1 MKNILQYANSIKSV
15 LINDRRTIHKYPEIG
30 LDLPKTTSYV
40 MKRLQEMGYEPKEI
54 SKSGV
59 VATIGEGPKTILLR
73 ADMDALPAKENTDLP
88 FKSTNSN
95 AHLCGHDMHTS
106 MLLGVA
112 QILRNF
118 QSDLKGT
125 VKLMFQPGE
134 EYALGAKEMIKAG
147 VLENVDIAMA
157 LHVDSQMEVGK
168 LSYTK
173 GPCTASMDSFIIE
186 VQGKGAH
193 SSTPHLGVD
202 PLMIVNSI
210 YTTLNTLV
218 SKEINPSETAIL
230 VIGKMGGGTLLNIIP
245 DTATIE
251 GALRSFNPEVSKY
264 IVKRIDEIVEQTT
277 KSLRGTY
284 TYKLKNSTPSTIN
297 NPDLCDSMH
306 GFIEDILGNKN
317 VEILESP
324 FYGTEDMSY
333 ISMKVPTMLAW
344 LGAGEPNNYS
354 LHNPNIILD
363 ENALPLGSSV
373 LANCALEWL
382 KLNYQEDK

>member
-1 MKNILQYANSIKSV
+1 MENVIEYANSIKNV
-15 LINDRRTIHKYPEIG
+15 LIDDRRIIHKYPEIG

-40 MKRLQEMGYEPKEI
+40 MKRLNEMGYEPEEI
-54 SKSGV
+54 SKSGI
-59 VATIGEGPKTILLR
+59 VATIGKGEKTILLR
-73 ADMDALPAKENTDLP
+73 ADMDALPAQENTNLP
-88 FKSTNSN
+88 FKSTNTN

-112 QILRNF
+112 QILKHF
-118 QSDLKGT
+118 ESELKGR
-125 VKLMFQPGE
+125 VKLMFQPAE

-147 VLENVDIAMA
+147 VLEDVDAAMA
-157 LHVDSQMEVGK
+157 LHVNSEIEPGK
-168 LSYTK
+168 LCYTK

-251 GALRSFNPEVSKY
+251 GSLRSFNPEVSKY
-264 IVKRIDEIVEQTT
+264 VVQRIDDIVEHTT

-284 TYKLKNSTPSTIN
+284 TYKLKTSTPSTIN
-297 NPDLCDSMH
+297 DPDLCDTMH
-306 GFIEDILGNKN
+306 GFIENILGSEN
-317 VEILESP
+317 VTILKDP

-333 ISMKVPTMLAW
+333 ISEKVPTMLAW
-344 LGAGEPNNYS
+344 LGAGGPNNYP
-354 LHNPNIILD
+354 LHNPNVVLD
-363 ENALPLGSSV
+363 EDALPLGSSV

-382 KLNYQEDK
+382 NSNS